1 MSPLPE
7 AASRMREFTALSA
20 GRPVGQGRHGA
31 GPAEG
36 GSCAQLPPVPAQ
48 HTAFPAPTGGWQGSS
63 RVYFLSQNPKH
74 ASSREPG
81 EKPGG
86 KSSPLSRILEK
97 VNSSTK
103 EWCLDCANTSSPPP
117 LIFRRA
123 CEQWPPGQQQG
134 KQAPLR
140 LPPLLALFPTLC

>member
-1 MSPLPE
+1 MSLLLE

-63 RVYFLSQNPKH
+63 RVYFLSQNPKR

-103 EWCLDCANTSSPPP
+103 ERCLGCANNQLCMSAG
-117 LIFRRA
+117 L
-123 CEQWPPGQQQG
+123 PPGQQQG
-134 KQAPLR
+134 EQAPLR
-140 LPPLLALFPTLC
+140 FPTLLALFPTLC